1 VKKLYSVAIG
11 TFDGVHKGHK
21 YILNKN
27 IENAKINNLK
37 PLAIMLRYPMSQ
49 YVNGFTGLI
58 YPSWEREKFIKK
70 LGMDVETIDM
80 QNVWNITHHKYLEI
94 LKERG
99 VKYIVCGEDFRF
111 GRGAIGDTSFLL
123 KHAHRYGMQV
133 NILHDLKNKGDRISS
148 TMIRNS
154 IKKGNIELANN
165 MLERTWTL
173 EGPVYEDRHIGQKLG
188 FPTANIDIRY
198 KEDIIF
204 PKYGVYLVK
213 GEIEGMNNQYWG
225 LMNVGVRPTY
235 FENKKIP
242 KVEVYFLDFD
252 YNIYNKYVKIEVINY
267 MREEVKFNNEKDLI
281 KAMNK
286 DLENAKKIIY

>member
-1 VKKLYSVAIG
+1 LYSVAIG

-27 IENAKINNLK
+27 IENAKNKDLK

-49 YVNGFTGLI
+49 YVNGFAGLI
-58 YPSWEREKFIKK
+58 YPSWERAKFIKD
-70 LGMDVETIDM
+70 LGMDVEIIDM
-80 QNVWNITHHKYLEI
+80 QNVWNITHHQYLEI

-99 VKYIVCGEDFRF
+99 VKYIVCGEDFKF
-111 GRGAIGDTSFLL
+111 GRGAIGDTRFLL
-123 KHAHRYGMQV
+123 KYAHRYDMKV
-133 NILHDLKNKGDRISS
+133 HILHDLKEKGNRISS
-148 TMIRNS
+148 TMIRNA

-213 GEIEGMNNQYWG
+213 GKIEKMEKEYWG

-242 KVEVYFLDFD
+242 KVEVFFIDFD
-252 YNIYNKYVKIEVINY
+252 YNIYNKHIKIEVINY
-267 MREEVKFNNEKDLI
+267 MREEVKFKNESDLI
-281 KAMNK
+281 KAMNR
-286 DLENAKKIIY
+286 DLENAREIIY

>member
-27 IENAKINNLK
+27 IESAKNNNLK

-49 YVNGFTGLI
+49 YVNGFKGLI
-58 YPSWEREKFIKK
+58 YPSWESEKFIKK

-80 QNVWNITHHKYLEI
+80 QNVWNITHHQYLEI
-94 LKERG
+94 LKDRG
-99 VKYIVCGEDFRF
+99 VKHIVCGEDFRF

-123 KHAHRYGMQV
+123 KNSHRYGIQV
-133 NILHDLKNKGDRISS
+133 NILHDLKNKGNRISS

-154 IKKGNIELANN
+154 IKKGNIELTNN
-165 MLERTWTL
+165 MLDRTWTL

-213 GEIEGMNNQYWG
+213 GKIEGMKNQYWG

-235 FENKKIP
+235 YENKKIP

-252 YNIYNKYVKIEVINY
+252 YNIYNKYVKIEVIDY

-281 KAMNK
+281 KAMNI
-286 DLENAKKIIY
+286 DLENAKKII